1 MTQISKLSITNF
13 KNGAIIDRL
22 ERALSET
29 INHISDPETG
39 LEAREIVLS
48 IKIKPS
54 DDRDEAEIIVR
65 CETKL
70 KNPVIEE
77 SISIDRDING
87 KPVAYEVMR
96 QAGLPIGGFATA
108 GIVEPSVD
116 GYNRLLH
123 NDMVIPGKKPF
134 RSNQV

>member
-1 MTQISKLSITNF
+1 MTQISQLTITNF

-54 DDRDEAEIIVR
+54 DERDEAEVIVR

-70 KNPVIEE
+70 KNPIIEE
-77 SISIDRDING
+77 SISIDRDLNG
-87 KPVAYEVMR
+87 EPVAYEVMR
-96 QAGLPIGGFATA
+96 QAGLPMGHGL
-108 GIVEPSVD
+108 PSD
-116 GYNRLLH
+116 TELTNLAS
-123 NDMVIPGKKPF
+123 GKRPF
-134 RSNQV
+134 KSNQI